1 MAYQNKWEE
10 KLLLKI
16 RREFTKDEK
25 YKILMDDYHKM
36 VKQIEIY
43 KKEITTLKEK
53 QYQLKKQL
61 TELQSKY
68 TKIIKI

>member
-1 MAYQNKWEE
+1 MGYQSNWEE

-25 YKILMDDYHKM
+25 YKILMEDYHRM
-36 VKQIEIY
+36 VKQVEVY
-43 KKEITTLKEK
+43 KKEVTSLKEK

-61 TELQSKY
+61 SELQSKY
-68 TKIIKI
+68 TKLIKI